1 MADDG
6 ATAARVTDAAHRISG
21 ARALRILID
30 IGHPAHVHFFKN
42 PIRLLEHRGHNIV
55 VTSRDK
61 EMALQLLDGLG
72 LEHREISAK
81 NKGGLA
87 SLGNELLTRNY
98 RLAKIVRAF
107 KPKIMAAIGGVSIA
121 QVGRLL
127 GVPSLVFYDTENA
140 RLQNAITYPFAS
152 CVIVPRCYEAWVPK
166 HRHLRYDGYHELS
179 YLHPRYF
186 KADRELAISN
196 GLASSGDTFFIRVVS
211 WEASH
216 DIGERGWTG
225 PLLSKLV
232 RKLSAVGKVLI
243 SAEGPLGDDLESH
256 RYVGDVK
263 EVHHVL
269 AHCRAF
275 VGESATMA
283 SECAV
288 LGVPAIYAAQTGRGY
303 TNEQESRYGLV
314 TNLRLLDW
322 GSMQAAVDRILARP
336 IEHWQTARQALLD
349 TTIDVAEF
357 VARCT
362 ETFPALPNGSCRRVG
377 D

>member
-1 MADDG
+1 M
-6 ATAARVTDAAHRISG
+6 
-21 ARALRILID
+21 RILID

-42 PIRLLEHRGHNIV
+42 PIRLLKHRGHDIL

-61 EMALQLLDGLG
+61 EMALHLLDGLG
-72 LEHREISAK
+72 LEHKQISAK
-81 NKGGLA
+81 SKAGLA
-87 SLGNELLTRNY
+87 SLGKELLTRNY
-98 RLAKIVRAF
+98 QLAKIVRAF
-107 KPKIMAAIGGVSIA
+107 KPNIMAAIGGVSIA

-152 CVIVPRCYEAWVPK
+152 CVIIPRCYEAWVPK

-179 YLHPRYF
+179 YLHPSYF
-186 KADRELAISN
+186 KADREVAFRN
-196 GLASSGDTFFIRVVS
+196 GLARSGDTFFIRVVS

-216 DIGERGWTG
+216 DIGERGWTRQ
-225 PLLSKLV
+225 LLSKLV
-232 RKLSAVGKVLI
+232 HKLSAMGKVLI
-243 SAEGPLGDDLESH
+243 SSEGPLGDDLESH
-256 RYVGDVK
+256 RYTGDVG

-314 TNLRLLDW
+314 TNLHDLEW
-322 GSMQAAVDRILARP
+322 EPMQAAVDRILAHP

-357 VARCT
+357 VARCA
-362 ETFPALPNGSCRRVG
+362 EAFPALPNGDCRVVA